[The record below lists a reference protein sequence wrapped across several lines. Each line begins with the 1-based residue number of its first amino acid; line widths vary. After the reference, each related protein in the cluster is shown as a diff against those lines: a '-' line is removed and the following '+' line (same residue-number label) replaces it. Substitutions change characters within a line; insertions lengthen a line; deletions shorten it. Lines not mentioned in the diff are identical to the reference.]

1 NGSFLGGCICG
12 GSSPCGN
19 AFYGFSHDAQVEET
33 SEVNSII
40 LPGGYASVSKSN
52 TVVAAVWQNSTCQN
66 DENFNQAK
74 ILVLSYGITTHVFYW
89 NT

>member
-1 NGSFLGGCICG
+1 M
-12 GSSPCGN
+12 
-19 AFYGFSHDAQVEET
+19 EET

-89 NT
+89 NTCGGNLAILLDTFARSLADLRYRVDALKM